1 MLTTFGNDMDISVR
15 KMLLACTGV
24 VISVFVLFLAINII
38 YNGMKQLK
46 NYKEK
51 NKIKNTKPIKI
62 EEIN

>member
-1 MLTTFGNDMDISVR
+1 MLTTFGNDMDIGVR
-15 KMLLACTGV
+15 KMLLACTGG

-51 NKIKNTKPIKI
+51 NKIKNTKPIEI